1 MGDLNAQRGIEDH
14 TLYFDN
20 HISQLLPD
28 TKFNTRRKSML
39 L

>member
-1 MGDLNAQRGIEDH
+1 MGDLNAQAGIEDH
-14 TLYFDN
+14 TLYLDN

-28 TKFNTRRKSML
+28 TKFNTRWKSML